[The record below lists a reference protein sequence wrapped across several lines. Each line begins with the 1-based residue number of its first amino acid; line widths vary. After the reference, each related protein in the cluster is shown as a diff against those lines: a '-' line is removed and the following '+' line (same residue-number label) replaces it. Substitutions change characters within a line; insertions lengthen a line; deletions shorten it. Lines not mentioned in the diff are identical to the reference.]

1 MNVRT
6 FYTSPIETN
15 TYICHN
21 DGSSEAIA
29 IDVGEYIEDIKK
41 YLIKNK
47 LILKYIILTHG
58 HFDHIAG
65 VADMLEEHSG
75 AKVIM
80 HSEDTYLI
88 RSHSNM
94 GYTMGI
100 DVKPFNVDIVV
111 EDGNEIEA
119 CGSHIKFMHTPGHTK
134 GSMSIIADRNIFSG
148 DTLFYTS
155 YGRVDFPGGNF
166 PDMENSLK
174 NKLFKLEGDY
184 KVYPGHGITTSLNFE
199 REHNEILHDFF

>member
-1 MNVRT
+1 MKIISKPCGD
-6 FYTSPIETN
+6 YQTN
-15 TYICHN
+15 CYVISKN
-21 DGSSEAIA
+21 GREII
-29 IDVGEYIEDIKK
+29 IDPGQNSFDFV
-41 YLIKNK
+41 IKNSHAP
-47 LILKYIILTHG
+47 LTILNTHG

-100 DVKPFNVDIVV
+100 DVKPFNVDIAV

-174 NKLFKLEGDY
+174 NKLFKLD
-184 KVYPGHGITTSLNFE
+184 
-199 REHNEILHDFF
+199 NEIIRKK

>member
-1 MNVRT
+1 MKIRT

-21 DGSSEAIA
+21 DGFSDAIA
-29 IDVGEYIEDIKK
+29 IDVGEYTEEIKQ
-41 YLIKNK
+41 YFMKNK
-47 LILKYIILTHG
+47 LKLKYIILTHG

-65 VADMLEEHSG
+65 VADMLKEHNG

-80 HSEDTYLI
+80 HSEDIYLI
-88 RSHSNM
+88 KSHSNM

-100 DVKPFNVDIVV
+100 DVESFNVDILADDI
-111 EDGNEIEA
+111 EEIEVL
-119 CGSHIKFMHTPGHTK
+119 GTHISFIHTPGHTK
-134 GSMSIIADRNIFSG
+134 GSMAIVIDRNIFSG

-155 YGRVDFPGGNF
+155 YGRVDFPSGSF
-166 PDMENSLK
+166 PEMENSLK
-174 NKLFKLEGDY
+174 NKLFKIEGDY